1 MHPLGQLDQALGR
14 DGECGGRGR
23 RRCRAHRLLGGGRS
37 RGLQA
42 GCFQA
47 CGDEQP
53 KCVQK
58 WEPLAD
64 CNFNYPSEVP
74 PEGCKVQ
81 PSGKLTSVAA
91 AQGVLL
97 LLTALSACRGT
108 RRGCC
113 WEGAVLTGCPTS
125 SALAAILIL
134 LCRFDVL

>member
-1 MHPLGQLDQALGR
+1 MHLLGQLDQALGR
-14 DGECGGRGR
+14 DGESGGRGR

-42 GCFQA
+42 GCLQA
-47 CGDEQP
+47 CVDEQP
-53 KCVQK
+53 NCVQK

-74 PEGCKVQ
+74 PEDQ

-97 LLTALSACRGT
+97 LLTALSACRDT

-113 WEGAVLTGCPTS
+113 WEGVVLTGCPTS
-125 SALAAILIL
+125 SALIAILIL
-134 LCRFDVL
+134 